1 MNNKP
6 NNKQPNTSADGDSS
20 INTKKGF
27 LISLP
32 SRNKKNTEA
41 ASGIVQAK
49 TINSASSSSSNDANT
64 PSFAKNEGKN
74 PRFFKNSDRQRS
86 DTSSDKKFKDEQQN
100 KKKGK
105 DKDFGGAKK
114 PSAAQQ
120 NSDTPQ
126 ALSKSEKN
134 NRHEQSE
141 RPKQKNNKTA
151 KPSELREKKTQQ
163 QSQQP
168 QQEKAKSNLKQ
179 QNKKNN
185 KNSDR
190 PEQTRSEKKERDG
203 RNEKNNRNDRGRNA
217 KKDKRTEKR
226 MPSLSPL
233 SSDMM
238 SFDRHT
244 KDDILSFSEKNS
256 SKREP
261 SLEEKYK
268 NAVPLAEQI
277 ALEEEKRRVK
287 PRAFT
292 VQKIDRTK
300 TANALIADSSASSAE
315 TKTEDLSRS
324 DSELPQV
331 SYDEQNVSENPQE
344 QQDIPSNLDFEVVG
358 VRFREAGKIYYFDPD
373 GKDIPFGTP
382 VIVETS
388 RGCEYGYTAIS
399 NRLVPH
405 DSVVPP
411 LKKLKRVATEQD
423 TEKYLANKALE
434 TEAAQIFKNK
444 VSELGL
450 QMNLVFVEYTFDN
463 SKLLFYFTAETRI
476 DFRELVKEL
485 ASVFR
490 TRIELRQIGVRDEA
504 KVLGGLGVCG
514 RSICCNTFLG
524 DFAQVSI
531 KMAKDQGLSL
541 NSAKIS
547 GACGK
552 LMCCLRYE
560 DKVYSEEMARTPK
573 VGSIVET
580 DEGKG
585 VVTEANALKGM
596 VKVRLDGLED
606 APPKAFNR
614 DDVKI
619 VGFNKAAAANQE
631 NSDDLRELAALED
644 NDKHSD
650 GI

>member
-1 MNNKP
+1 MNNRP

-32 SRNKKNTEA
+32 SRNKKKTEA

-134 NRHEQSE
+134 NRHEPSE
-141 RPKQKNNKTA
+141 RPKQKNNKAA

-163 QSQQP
+163 QSRQP

-238 SFDRHT
+238 SFDRHA
-244 KDDILSFSEKNS
+244 KDDILSFSEKIS

-300 TANALIADSSASSAE
+300 TANALIADSSAASAE

-324 DSELPQV
+324 ASDLP
-331 SYDEQNVSENPQE
+331 
-344 QQDIPSNLDFEVVG
+344 
-358 VRFREAGKIYYFDPD
+358 
-373 GKDIPFGTP
+373 
-382 VIVETS
+382 
-388 RGCEYGYTAIS
+388 
-399 NRLVPH
+399 
-405 DSVVPP
+405 
-411 LKKLKRVATEQD
+411 
-423 TEKYLANKALE
+423 
-434 TEAAQIFKNK
+434 
-444 VSELGL
+444 
-450 QMNLVFVEYTFDN
+450 
-463 SKLLFYFTAETRI
+463 
-476 DFRELVKEL
+476 
-485 ASVFR
+485 
-490 TRIELRQIGVRDEA
+490 
-504 KVLGGLGVCG
+504 
-514 RSICCNTFLG
+514 
-524 DFAQVSI
+524 
-531 KMAKDQGLSL
+531 
-541 NSAKIS
+541 
-547 GACGK
+547 
-552 LMCCLRYE
+552 
-560 DKVYSEEMARTPK
+560 
-573 VGSIVET
+573 
-580 DEGKG
+580 
-585 VVTEANALKGM
+585 
-596 VKVRLDGLED
+596 
-606 APPKAFNR
+606 
-614 DDVKI
+614 
-619 VGFNKAAAANQE
+619 
-631 NSDDLRELAALED
+631 
-644 NDKHSD
+644 
-650 GI
+650 

>member
-64 PSFAKNEGKN
+64 PSFSKNEGKN

-141 RPKQKNNKTA
+141 HPKQKNNKAA

-163 QSQQP
+163 QSRQP

-238 SFDRHT
+238 SFDRHA
-244 KDDILSFSEKNS
+244 KDDILSFSEKIS
-256 SKREP
+256 SKREQ

-300 TANALIADSSASSAE
+300 TANALIADSSAASAE

-388 RGCEYGYTAIS
+388 VAVNTATPQS
-399 NRLVPH
+399 QT
-405 DSVVPP
+405 D
-411 LKKLKRVATEQD
+411 
-423 TEKYLANKALE
+423 
-434 TEAAQIFKNK
+434 
-444 VSELGL
+444 
-450 QMNLVFVEYTFDN
+450 
-463 SKLLFYFTAETRI
+463 LFIMTA
-476 DFRELVKEL
+476 
-485 ASVFR
+485 
-490 TRIELRQIGVRDEA
+490 
-504 KVLGGLGVCG
+504 
-514 RSICCNTFLG
+514 
-524 DFAQVSI
+524 
-531 KMAKDQGLSL
+531 
-541 NSAKIS
+541 
-547 GACGK
+547 
-552 LMCCLRYE
+552 
-560 DKVYSEEMARTPK
+560 
-573 VGSIVET
+573 
-580 DEGKG
+580 
-585 VVTEANALKGM
+585 
-596 VKVRLDGLED
+596 
-606 APPKAFNR
+606 
-614 DDVKI
+614 
-619 VGFNKAAAANQE
+619 
-631 NSDDLRELAALED
+631 
-644 NDKHSD
+644 
-650 GI
+650 